1 VCVCVCVCFAWYG
14 LPSENPWAERGER
27 VLTTPSTPDCTKNS
41 VFCSSEQ
48 RSVTRASARRPQ
60 RWCSAVGGV
69 ASHAASHSKNPTRAD
84 GGSVLQRPASSAS
97 QHTCSTETRG
107 KATLTV
113 APGGGHP
120 SLHPVCPTSSHAVA
134 TSSTSCMSC
143 TAVTNGE
150 QLSTTPP
157 PFAASTHPASAS
169 LPRCAGH
176 LSPEAALSP
185 CKSAGAAARLR
196 LRRCGASM
204 PRGGCDRCRQAP
216 SAVGA
221 TGTTPSLLAPAM
233 FRPKKAPLVLVKAR
247 GVRRALAGG
256 GHVSARKQTAGVSWP
271 CTASEERGGR
281 HSWPK
286 FPDVIM
292 KARRVREPRRLHA
305 RVTGVHS
312 SALWRRPPHERAS
325 VGVASLSCG
334 EAEVL

>member
-1 VCVCVCVCFAWYG
+1 
-14 LPSENPWAERGER
+14 
-27 VLTTPSTPDCTKNS
+27 
-41 VFCSSEQ
+41 
-48 RSVTRASARRPQ
+48 
-60 RWCSAVGGV
+60 
-69 ASHAASHSKNPTRAD
+69 
-84 GGSVLQRPASSAS
+84 VLQRPASAAS

-113 APGGGHP
+113 APRGGHP
-120 SLHPVCPTSSHAVA
+120 SLHPVCPTSSPAAA

-150 QLSTTPP
+150 QLSTAPP

-196 LRRCGASM
+196 LRRCRASM
-204 PRGGCDRCRQAP
+204 PRGGCDRCRLAP

-233 FRPKKAPLVLVKAR
+233 FRPKNTFRLGKGAWSKASTRWRWPRVRTQVNCRSFVHRVGGAR
-247 GVRRALAGG
+247 AAL
-256 GHVSARKQTAGVSWP
+256 
-271 CTASEERGGR
+271 

-292 KARRVREPRRLHA
+292 KARRVRESRHLHGGDSQCT
-305 RVTGVHS
+305 VLH
-312 SALWRRPPHERAS
+312 
-325 VGVASLSCG
+325 CG
-334 EAEVL
+334 GAHRTNGPL